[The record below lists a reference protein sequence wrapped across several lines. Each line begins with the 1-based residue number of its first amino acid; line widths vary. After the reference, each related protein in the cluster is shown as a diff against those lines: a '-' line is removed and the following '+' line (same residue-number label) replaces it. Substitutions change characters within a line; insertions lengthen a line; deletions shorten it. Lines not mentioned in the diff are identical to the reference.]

1 MFAIVEVGGKQYRVE
16 EGGEIVV
23 DRLDAAEGKTVE
35 LRPLLVADGSEVRF
49 AGEGKM
55 PKVTADVVGHLR
67 GPKVTISRFKPK
79 RGWRKKTGFR
89 SALTRLEVKNISVD
103 GKKSVQEAPTAET
116 SVQVASPGV
125 EKTALATAPAKSG
138 AANTPATKA
147 TAAKKTVKE
156 VAPAKVEA
164 TKTPAAKAPAAK
176 KSAPA
181 ATPAKSGV
189 TKAPAAKVG
198 AAKAP
203 AAKKSAP
210 AAPKAKKSTQ
220 EG

>member
-35 LRPLLVADGSEVRF
+35 LRPLLVADGSDVRF

-55 PKVTADVVGHLR
+55 PKVTAHVVGHLR

-89 SALTRLEVKNISVD
+89 AGLTRLEVKNISVD
-103 GKKSVQEAPTAET
+103 GKKSAQEAPT
-116 SVQVASPGV
+116 V
-125 EKTALATAPAKSG
+125 EKSAQEAPAVEKITQAAPPAKSD
-138 AANTPATKA
+138 A
-147 TAAKKTVKE
+147 
-156 VAPAKVEA
+156 
-164 TKTPAAKAPAAK
+164 
-176 KSAPA
+176 
-181 ATPAKSGV
+181 AKSGV
-189 TKAPAAKVG
+189 AKKRTPAATTAKSG

-203 AAKKSAP
+203 AAKSGAAKTPPAKKSTQ